1 MNQNNKEFHFSS
13 YRLGISRYHFFYPS
27 MKGNLLYPKQQYP
40 SVYSLVSGWI
50 LFLFLISAQNK
61 SKEALYLILTEETF
75 YFFCINPL
83 NAVG

>member
-1 MNQNNKEFHFSS
+1 MD
-13 YRLGISRYHFFYPS
+13 IA
-27 MKGNLLYPKQQYP
+27 
-40 SVYSLVSGWI
+40 
-50 LFLFLISAQNK
+50 FLFLISAQNK

>member
-1 MNQNNKEFHFSS
+1 MTISI
-13 YRLGISRYHFFYPS
+13 RLQFGKWMDIA
-27 MKGNLLYPKQQYP
+27 
-40 SVYSLVSGWI
+40 
-50 LFLFLISAQNK
+50 FLFLISAQNK